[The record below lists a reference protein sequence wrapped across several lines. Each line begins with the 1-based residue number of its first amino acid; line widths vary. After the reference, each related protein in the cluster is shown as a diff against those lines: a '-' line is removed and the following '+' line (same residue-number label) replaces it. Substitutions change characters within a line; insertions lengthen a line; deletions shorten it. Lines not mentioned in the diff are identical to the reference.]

1 MSGSARPR
9 PAWVTELNRMGHNV
23 GGAARLVDLD
33 VTGLL
38 DTARAVT
45 GLDAFGGEGF
55 LAPLRLLVADLDAH
69 ADLHLIGRLLVRTEI
84 LRCLVNR
91 LRLTDLR
98 RHHPEIDNERIV
110 APVFVTGT
118 GRSGT
123 SILHELL
130 AQDPRHRAPLSW
142 EMLYPCPV
150 SDAHDDERKRRAMGD
165 ADMVFWEQVAPE
177 YRTMHENGGDV
188 PQECIFITAHEF
200 ASDFWG
206 GQYWVPQY
214 SAWLAGADLTSAYT
228 FHRSFLQVL
237 QWQQPT
243 AQWVLKA
250 PSHIAA
256 LPALFAVYPDARV
269 VITHRDPVK
278 VLGSLGSLIGTL
290 EWMRSDSVHPERMR
304 AVVYGFAMLLEH
316 ITNLRDAGALPTGQ
330 IVDVRYR
337 DLMDSPWDTLQHTYE
352 QLGLPYTREAE
363 ERMRAYLAAKPKDR
377 HGAHRYDLAEIGI
390 DVAEVRELYRSYQA
404 RYDVPSET

>member
-1 MSGSARPR
+1 MSGSARSR
-9 PAWVTELNRMGHNV
+9 PPWVSELNQLGYNV
-23 GGAARLVDLD
+23 GGPARLVDLH
-33 VTGLL
+33 VPGLL
-38 DTARAVT
+38 DTARAIT
-45 GLDAFGGEGF
+45 GLDDFGGEAF
-55 LAPLRLLVADLDAH
+55 LAPLRLLVDDLEGH
-69 ADLHLIGRLLVRTEI
+69 ADLHLVGRLLVRTEI

-91 LRLTDLR
+91 LRLTELR
-98 RHHPEIDNERIV
+98 RRHPAIEQERIA

-123 SILHELL
+123 SILHEML
-130 AQDPRHRAPLSW
+130 AQDPHHRAPLSW

-150 SDAHDDERKRRAMGD
+150 SAAADDERRRRTMGH
-165 ADMVFWEQVAPE
+165 ADMVFWEQVTPE

-206 GQYWVPQY
+206 GQYWVPRY
-214 SAWLAGADLTSAYT
+214 SAWLAATDLIPAYT
-228 FHRSFLQVL
+228 FHRSFLQLL

-290 EWMRSDSVHPERMR
+290 EWMRSDTVHPERMR
-304 AVVYGFAMLLEH
+304 AVVYGFAMLLGH
-316 ITNLRDAGALPTGQ
+316 VTDLRDSGALPTAQ

-337 DLMDSPWDTLQHTYE
+337 DLMDAPWETMRRTYE

-377 HGAHRYDLAEIGI
+377 HGTHTYHLADIGI